1 VKYDID
7 TVESNCTGY
16 LIAVDKSGRH
26 HRLLGLAICQSVCVT
41 IESRF
46 HYFKTK
52 GDDCI
57 VRFDIPR
64 KAKEGEPTLETRLE
78 LSQAWLSA
86 EMSRLGALQDDLDT
100 LAKARA
106 NQ

>member
-1 VKYDID
+1 MKYEID
-7 TVESNCTGY
+7 TVESHCTGY
-16 LIAVDKSGRH
+16 LVAVGKNGQHNR
-26 HRLLGLAICQSVCVT
+26 RLGLAICQSVCVT

-64 KAKEGEPTLETRLE
+64 KDKEGDPTLETRLE
-78 LSQAWLSA
+78 LSQAWLSG
-86 EMSRLGALQDDLDT
+86 EMTRLALVQDDLDT
-100 LAKARA
+100 LAKARTD
-106 NQ
+106 Q